1 MSEEEVVETVEEV
14 STEETPVEES
24 NTQPES
30 FVGSML
36 SQIEDESIK
45 EAGFWKNLEGK
56 DATEVGK
63 YIKELQSFA
72 GKKGDIPKPD
82 ATDEEWSEFYSKL
95 GRPESTDGYD
105 FTVGDEFR
113 ELVGEDSAPFFEKAV
128 EGFKE
133 QAYAMGASS
142 EKAEELVDWYLG
154 MVAQEIE
161 ESNAAMKEADEA
173 MDKELRGE
181 WGDGYD
187 GMMNGITAM
196 LKANGMPEE
205 NLQFAIDSGL
215 LRDPALAIT
224 LGNIASRFQDDPEIG
239 HHQTSTMAGLT
250 DQLFDVEREIKDY
263 IRRGEKIPP
272 HILEKRNTLGEKQFR
287 LKENR

>member
-1 MSEEEVVETVEEV
+1 MSEEVTTEEVTTEEVV
-14 STEETPVEES
+14 ETPVEES

-36 SQIEDESIK
+36 SQIEDDEVK

-82 ATDEEWSEFYSKL
+82 ATEEEWAEFYSKL

-161 ESNAAMKEADEA
+161 ESNTAMKEADEA

-215 LRDPALAIT
+215 LRDPALATT
-224 LGNIASRFQDDPEIG
+224 LANIATRFQDDPEIG

-250 DQLFDVEREIKDY
+250 DQIFDVETEIKGY
-263 IRRGEKIPP
+263 IKRGEKIPA

>member
-1 MSEEEVVETVEEV
+1 MSEEQVVETTEEV
-14 STEETPVEES
+14 VVEETPVEES

-36 SQIEDESIK
+36 SQIEDDEVK
-45 EAGFWKNLEGK
+45 DAGFWKNLEGK

-82 ATDEEWSEFYSKL
+82 ATEDEWAEFYGKL

-128 EGFKE
+128 EGFKG

-142 EKAEELVDWYLG
+142 EKAEGLVDWYLG

-196 LKANGMPEE
+196 LKANGMPDE

-215 LRDPALAIT
+215 LRDPALATT
-224 LGNIASRFQDDPEIG
+224 LANIATRFQDDPEIG
-239 HHQTSTMAGLT
+239 HHQTSTMAGIS
-250 DQLFDVEREIKDY
+250 DQIFDVEQEIKGY
-263 IRRGEKIPP
+263 LKKGEKIPP
-272 HILEKRNTLGEKQFR
+272 HILEKRNSLSEKQFR
-287 LKENR
+287 LKERS

>member
-1 MSEEEVVETVEEV
+1 MSEEVTTEEVTTEEVV
-14 STEETPVEES
+14 ETPVEES

-36 SQIEDESIK
+36 SQIEDDEVK
-45 EAGFWKNLEGK
+45 DAGFWKNLEGK

-82 ATDEEWSEFYSKL
+82 ATEEEWAEFYGKL

-142 EKAEELVDWYLG
+142 EKAEGLVDWYLG

-196 LKANGMPEE
+196 LKANGMPDE

-215 LRDPALAIT
+215 LRDPALATT
-224 LGNIASRFQDDPEIG
+224 LANIATRFQDDPEIG

-250 DQLFDVEREIKDY
+250 DQIFDVEQEIKEY
-263 IRRGEKIPP
+263 IRKGEKIPA

-287 LKENR
+287 LKERS

>member
-1 MSEEEVVETVEEV
+1 MSEEEVVEATEEV
-14 STEETPVEES
+14 VTEETPTEEK

-36 SQIEDESIK
+36 NQIEDEDIK
-45 EAGFWKNLEGK
+45 SAGFWKNLEGK

-82 ATDEEWSEFYSKL
+82 ASEEEWNTFYNKL
-95 GRPESTDGYD
+95 GRPENIEGYD

-113 ELVGEDSAPFFEKAV
+113 ELVGKDSAPFFEKAV

-133 QAYAMGASS
+133 QAYTMGASA

-161 ESNAAMKEADEA
+161 ETNKSMTELDAE
-173 MDKELRGE
+173 MDKELRSE

-215 LRDPALAIT
+215 LKDPALAVT
-224 LGNIASRFQDDPEIG
+224 LGNIAARFQDDPEIG
-239 HHQTSTMAGLT
+239 HHQTSTLAGIE
-250 DQLFDVEREIKDY
+250 DQLFDVKKEVQEYLATGKRVPEHLQNKLNDLF
-263 IRRGEKIPP
+263 KKKFK
-272 HILEKRNTLGEKQFR
+272 LEG
-287 LKENR
+287 

>member
-14 STEETPVEES
+14 VTEEAPVEES
-24 NTQPES
+24 NEQPES
-30 FVGSML
+30 FVDSML
-36 SQIEDESIK
+36 SQIEDENIK
-45 EAGFWKNLEGK
+45 DAGFWKNLEGK

-72 GKKGDIPKPD
+72 GKKGDIPKSD
-82 ATDEEWSEFYSKL
+82 ASEEEWAEFYSKL

-105 FTVGDEFR
+105 FTIGDEFR
-113 ELVGEDSAPFFEKAV
+113 ELVGKDSASFFENAV

-133 QAYAMGASS
+133 QAHSMGASP

-154 MVAQEIE
+154 MVAKEIE
-161 ESNAAMKEADEA
+161 ESNTAMKEADEA

-205 NLQFAIDSGL
+205 NLQFAVESGL
-215 LRDPALAIT
+215 LRDPAFATTLA
-224 LGNIASRFQDDPEIG
+224 NIAARFQDDPEIG
-239 HHQTSTMAGLT
+239 HHQTNTMAGLK
-250 DQLFDVEREIKDY
+250 DQLFDINQEISEYLKT
-263 IRRGEKIPP
+263 GTKIPD
-272 HILEKRNTLGEKQFR
+272 HIQQKRKDLMNKLGEN
-287 LKENR
+287 L

>member
-1 MSEEEVVETVEEV
+1 MSEEVVETTEEV
-14 STEETPVEES
+14 TTEETPVEES

-36 SQIEDESIK
+36 SQIEDESVK

-82 ATDEEWSEFYSKL
+82 ASEEEWSAFYTKL
-95 GRPESTDGYD
+95 GRPENIEGYD

-133 QAYAMGASS
+133 QAYAMGASA

-161 ESNAAMKEADEA
+161 ETNKSMAEVDAE
-173 MDKELRGE
+173 MDKELRSE

-215 LRDPALAIT
+215 LKDPALAVT
-224 LGNIASRFQDDPEIG
+224 LGNIAARFQDDLEIG
-239 HHQTSTMAGLT
+239 HHQTSTLAGIE
-250 DQLFDVEREIKDY
+250 DQLFDVKKEVQEY
-263 IRRGEKIPP
+263 IATGKRVPEHLQNKLNDLFQKKFK
-272 HILEKRNTLGEKQFR
+272 LES
-287 LKENR
+287 

>member
-95 GRPESTDGYD
+95 GRPENIDGYD

-133 QAYAMGASS
+133 QAYSMGASS

>member
-1 MSEEEVVETVEEV
+1 MSEEVTTEEVTTEEVV
-14 STEETPVEES
+14 ETPVEES

-30 FVGSML
+30 FVDSML
-36 SQIEDESIK
+36 QQIEDEDVRD
-45 EAGFWKNLEGK
+45 AGFWKNLEGK

-82 ATDEEWSEFYSKL
+82 ASEEEWAEFYSKL

-215 LRDPALAIT
+215 LRDPALATT
-224 LGNIASRFQDDPEIG
+224 LANIATRFQDDPEIG

-250 DQLFDVEREIKDY
+250 DQIFDVEQEIKEY
-263 IRRGEKIPP
+263 IRKGEKIPA

>member
-1 MSEEEVVETVEEV
+1 MSEEVTNEEV
-14 STEETPVEES
+14 STEEVVETTTEETT

-36 SQIEDESIK
+36 SQIEDEEVK

-72 GKKGDIPKPD
+72 GKKGDIPKSD
-82 ATDEEWSEFYSKL
+82 ASEEEWAEFYSKL
-95 GRPESTDGYD
+95 GRPESTEGYD

-133 QAYAMGASS
+133 QAFQMGASA

-154 MVAQEIE
+154 MVASELE
-161 ESNAAMKEADEA
+161 ESNTAMKEAEVE
-173 MDKELRGE
+173 MDKELRQE
-181 WGDGYD
+181 WGESYD
-187 GMMNGITAM
+187 GMMNGITSM
-196 LKANGMPEE
+196 LKAHGMPEE
-205 NLQFAIDSGL
+205 HLQFAMDTGL
-215 LRDPALAIT
+215 LKDPALATT
-224 LGNIASRFQDDPEIG
+224 LGKIATRFADDPEIG
-239 HHQTSTMAGLT
+239 HHQTNTMAGVR
-250 DQLFDVEREIKDY
+250 DQLFDVNEQIKDY
-263 IRRGEKIPP
+263 MKKGSKIPD
-272 HILEKRNTLGEKQFR
+272 HIQQKRVDLMTKLGEN
-287 LKENR
+287 L

>member
-1 MSEEEVVETVEEV
+1 MSEEVTTEETTTEEVV
-14 STEETPVEES
+14 ETPVEES

-36 SQIEDESIK
+36 SQIEDESVK

-72 GKKGDIPKPD
+72 GKKGDIPKSD
-82 ATDEEWSEFYSKL
+82 ATEEEWNEFYGKL

-133 QAYAMGASS
+133 QAYQMGASAD
-142 EKAEELVDWYLG
+142 KAEELVDWYLG

-161 ESNAAMKEADEA
+161 ESNTAMKEAEEA

-181 WGDGYD
+181 WGEGYD

-205 NLQFAIDSGL
+205 NLQFAVDSGL
-215 LRDPALAIT
+215 LRDPALATT
-224 LGNIASRFQDDPEIG
+224 LANIATRFQDDPEIG
-239 HHQTSTMAGLT
+239 HHQTNTMAGIK
-250 DQLFDVEREIKDY
+250 DQLFDVNEEIKNY
-263 IRRGEKIPP
+263 ISTGKKIPT
-272 HILEKRNTLGEKQFR
+272 HIQEKRVSLMTKLGEN
-287 LKENR
+287 L

>member
-14 STEETPVEES
+14 STEETPVEQS

-36 SQIEDESIK
+36 SQIEDESVK

-72 GKKGDIPKPD
+72 GKKGDIPKSD
-82 ATDEEWSEFYSKL
+82 ATEEEWAEFYGKL

-133 QAYAMGASS
+133 QAYAMGASAD
-142 EKAEELVDWYLG
+142 KAEGLVDWYLG

-161 ESNAAMKEADEA
+161 ESNSAMKEADEA

-181 WGDGYD
+181 WGEGYD

-205 NLQFAIDSGL
+205 NLQFAVDSGL
-215 LRDPALAIT
+215 LRDPALATT
-224 LGNIASRFQDDPEIG
+224 LANIATRFQDDPEIG
-239 HHQTSTMAGLT
+239 HHHTNTMAGIK
-250 DQLFDVEREIKDY
+250 DQLFDVEQDVKEY
-263 IRRGEKIPP
+263 IRKGQRIPP
-272 HILEKRNTLGEKQFR
+272 HIQEKRVSLMTKLGEN
-287 LKENR
+287 L